1 VLFTAL
7 LAVPFTVVFTV
18 LFTALFTVG
27 QVGPAAANVIEDDEP
42 RLLIDPAIASL
53 EIMDQTTFVAAD
65 GTFGLDLAIEPAAE
79 LRQAPD
85 QYELSVTVYG
95 RLEDE
100 GEVAE
105 PLTQPLN
112 RLPPT
117 PIAELLR
124 STSGYFHLDIPIRS
138 GNAFDD
144 QERVLLPL
152 PGVYPVSIELRTAEG
167 PIATARTYIV
177 RLPQVTSEDDP
188 PVDPDADADADNLN
202 GAGQRPPLPVSIIL
216 NVSAAEGL
224 TIDDVQQLLTD
235 HPTIPLTVVL
245 QAGVTN
251 ILRNDLERAAG
262 FAAALGGRPALAV
275 PAIDLD
281 PSALAEID
289 QAQLYADA
297 YAATDRELREL
308 GLTPAQDV
316 VLLGA
321 PLTESGLR
329 VLNSLGVKSV
339 LDTESRTGGIGTLGV
354 GSNRLRVIRFDR
366 ALSGILGGGDDGP
379 HRANRVLARLTLRGQ
394 VDDSPVILGGAT
406 LGVDPRRSI
415 NAFLR
420 SLTQPGAPRPTLLS
434 EPLLSGSEAGPAIR
448 FAERPEQDLQPITQL
463 LQDVQ
468 AVLATYLTFYN
479 GGGNTPAHYQQQIL
493 AGLTRQ
499 RNPEDRKRALQTLQ
513 AQFDEDLAVVSL
525 QDGQP
530 VTLAARSAPIPIG
543 LESSAVGPRKVLL
556 RFASDKVVATDDQ
569 QVVSIEPGASS
580 INVELETRALGISPL
595 EVSVWTPDGEVLLA
609 NTRFEI
615 RSTAIPGFGLLV
627 SLGAVGLLGAWWVV
641 DARKRREALLLAADN
656 EPPPSESNARPGSGS
671 V

>member
-1 VLFTAL
+1 MMTAIVG
-7 LAVPFTVVFTV
+7 LA
-18 LFTALFTVG
+18 A
-27 QVGPAAANVIEDDEP
+27 PAAANVIEDDGP
-42 RLLIDPAIASL
+42 RLGIDPAIASL

-65 GTFGLDLAIEPAAE
+65 GTFSLDLAIEPAVE
-79 LRQAPD
+79 LRQDPD

-100 GEVAE
+100 SEVEE

-117 PIAELLR
+117 PIAELLP
-124 STSGYFHLDIPIRS
+124 SASGYLHLDIPIRS
-138 GNAFDD
+138 GTAFDD
-144 QERVLLPL
+144 LDRVLLPL
-152 PGVYPVSIELRTAEG
+152 PGVYPVSIELRTADG
-167 PIATARTYIV
+167 PIATARTYLV
-177 RLPQVTSEDDP
+177 RLPQVTSEDEP
-188 PVDPDADADADNLN
+188 TVDADGAAVDAGID
-202 GAGQRPPLPVSIIL
+202 GTGQRPHLPISIVL

-251 ILRNDLERAAG
+251 LLRNDGERAAR
-262 FAAALGGRPALAV
+262 FVAALGGRPALAV

-297 YAATDRELREL
+297 YAAADRELRAL

-316 VLLGA
+316 VLLDA
-321 PLTESGLR
+321 PLTESGAQ
-329 VLNSLGVKSV
+329 VLNSLGVTSV
-339 LDTESRTGGIGTLGV
+339 LDTESRTGGIGRLGT
-354 GSNRLRVIRFDR
+354 GANRLRVIRFDR
-366 ALSGILGGGDDGP
+366 DLSGILGGGFDGP
-379 HRANRVLARLTLRGQ
+379 HRANRVLARLTLRSQ
-394 VDDSPVILGGAT
+394 VDDVPVILGGAT
-406 LGVDPRRSI
+406 LGVDPRRSVD
-415 NAFLR
+415 AFLR

-434 EPLLSGSEAGPAIR
+434 EPTLSGTETGPALR
-448 FAERPEQDLQPITQL
+448 FAERPEQDLQPVTQL

-468 AVLATYLTFYN
+468 AVLATYQTFFN
-479 GGGNTPAHYQQQIL
+479 GGGNSPAHYRQQIL

-513 AQFDEDLAVVSL
+513 AQFDEDLAVVTL
-525 QDGQP
+525 QDGRP

-543 LESSAVGPRKVLL
+543 VESSAVGSRKVLL
-556 RFASDKVVATDDQ
+556 RFASDKVVATDDR
-569 QVVSIEPGASS
+569 QVVNIEPGTSS
-580 INVELETRALGISPL
+580 INVDLETRALGISPL

-641 DARKRREALLLAADN
+641 DARKRREALVMAANN